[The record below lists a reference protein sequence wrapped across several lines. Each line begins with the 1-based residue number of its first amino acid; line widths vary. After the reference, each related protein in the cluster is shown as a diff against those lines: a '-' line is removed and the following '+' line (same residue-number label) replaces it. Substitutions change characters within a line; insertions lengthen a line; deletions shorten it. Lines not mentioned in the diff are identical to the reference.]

1 MSLVKELGNIS
12 IKAQD
17 KLLVEHDPHNIPP
30 LGVKVGF
37 YKDVSNL
44 NSKEERSSLPTDK
57 NTKIT
62 FIGKIID
69 IIGPVKKP
77 WIVVKVSDKDEIAS
91 YSEGEILFYLKES
104 KKKGF
109 KKKPRNYRKNR

>member
-44 NSKEERSSLPTDK
+44 NSKEERSSLV
-57 NTKIT
+57 TKVKA
-62 FIGKIID
+62 FPFLPMR
-69 IIGPVKKP
+69 PVRP
-77 WIVVKVSDKDEIAS
+77 V
-91 YSEGEILFYLKES
+91 
-104 KKKGF
+104 
-109 KKKPRNYRKNR
+109 R

>member
-1 MSLVKELGNIS
+1 MSLLKELGNIS

-30 LGVKVGF
+30 LGVKVGY
-37 YKDVSNL
+37 YKDKKSF
-44 NSKEERSSLPTDK
+44 NSKEEKSNTLDVK
-57 NTKIT
+57 NEKIT

-77 WIVVKVSDKDEIAS
+77 WIVIKVNDKNESIA
-91 YSEGEILFYLKES
+91 YSEGLALFYLKES

-109 KKKPRNYRKNR
+109 KKRSKNYRK